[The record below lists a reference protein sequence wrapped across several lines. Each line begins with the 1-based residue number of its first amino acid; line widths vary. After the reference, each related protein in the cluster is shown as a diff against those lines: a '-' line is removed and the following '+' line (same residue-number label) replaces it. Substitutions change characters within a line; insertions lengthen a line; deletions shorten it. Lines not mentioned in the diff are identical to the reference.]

1 MPWRNRPYLEE
12 GRAVILDLADNG
24 NDKEVRAFFEQFSLK
39 GMLDIRP
46 SRPQGFFR
54 PYQVHSDDWATY
66 LLRDD
71 HGEIHGMAS
80 FVFRKSLLGDR
91 IRRVAWATDLRVSP
105 QRRPMLD
112 WSQNF
117 LPVIR
122 EIYEKHQVETIFSVI
137 NRSDPAQQNVFL
149 RPRSAKRT
157 WPRYHLYRKFD
168 LVTLHGRFPWAQ
180 PKLAHI
186 RIQRAEQS
194 MKVDLIA
201 YLQSRSQ
208 YRPFASVWDSESF
221 DERLRRMPGMKLED
235 FFVAFD
241 TKDQIIGCAGSWS
254 AEAIQEF
261 RPLSYGLRAHNF
273 RQFLK
278 FGKYLGWT
286 RPLTKPVRSTGFE
299 APLHFRYLIYPFAT
313 NEDVFDS
320 LLTTVFENVNS
331 DEFLMYARPE
341 QDFRRNPPRGW
352 IASAMPYSL
361 YCLVPPEMP
370 TPDFLDPRNKENPEI
385 EAFLSI

>member
-1 MPWRNRPYLEE
+1 MILEV
-12 GRAVILDLADNG
+12 ATAA
-24 NDKEVRAFFEQFSLK
+24 NDKELRAFFEQFSLK
-39 GMLDIRP
+39 GFLDVRP

-54 PYQVHSDDWATY
+54 PYQIHSDEWKTY
-66 LLRDD
+66 LLRNEE
-71 HGEIHGMAS
+71 GEIQAIAS
-80 FVFRKSLLGDR
+80 FVFRRALLGDR
-91 IRRVAWATDLRVSP
+91 IRRVAWATDLRVAP
-105 QRRPMLD
+105 QRKAILE

-122 EIYEKHQVETIFSVI
+122 EVYEQEKVETIFSVI
-137 NRSDPAQQNVFL
+137 NRADPALQNVFL
-149 RPRSAKRT
+149 RPRSAKRS

-180 PKLAHI
+180 PKLPHV
-186 RIQRAEQS
+186 RVTRADNS
-194 MKVDLIA
+194 MKADLIA

-208 YRPFASVWDSESF
+208 YRPFASVWDLESF
-221 DERLRRMPGMKLED
+221 DERLRRLPGMKLED
-235 FFVAFD
+235 FFLALD
-241 TKDQIIGCAGSWS
+241 PKGQILGCMGNWS
-254 AEAIQEF
+254 AEAIHEL

-278 FGKYLGWT
+278 FGRYLGWT

-299 APLHFRYLIYPFAT
+299 APLHFRYLIYPFAS

-320 LLTTVFENVNS
+320 LLTTVFENVNP

-352 IASAMPYSL
+352 IAAELPYSL

-370 TPDFLDPRNKENPEI
+370 TPEFLDPRNKENPEI
-385 EAFLSI
+385 EAFLSL